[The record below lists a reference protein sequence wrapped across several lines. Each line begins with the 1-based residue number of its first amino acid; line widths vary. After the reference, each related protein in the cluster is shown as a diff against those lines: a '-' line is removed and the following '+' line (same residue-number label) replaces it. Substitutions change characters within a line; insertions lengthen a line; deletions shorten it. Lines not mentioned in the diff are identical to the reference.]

1 MASEASRDHVARLL
15 NGHVIFQQGLAQR
28 SLASFKGLTQVE
40 QLRMVQHRELVTC
53 PLNWPS

>member
-1 MASEASRDHVARLL
+1 MASGASRDHLAGILY
-15 NGHVIFQQGLAQR
+15 GHVIFQQGLAQR

-53 PLNWPS
+53 PLNWPN